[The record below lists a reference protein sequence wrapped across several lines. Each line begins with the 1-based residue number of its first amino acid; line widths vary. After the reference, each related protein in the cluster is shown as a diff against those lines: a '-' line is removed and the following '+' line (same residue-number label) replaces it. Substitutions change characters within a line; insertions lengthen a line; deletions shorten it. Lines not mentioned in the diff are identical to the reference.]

1 MPADILKKC
10 FVQFKQLRSVEL
22 SNAALMTDFSLWKTL
37 GTLPSLK
44 NFTVEVDDPE
54 SHPAHAPEN
63 SNGQS
68 GGLRYFDALES
79 LHFTGP
85 FFVIPHLIDSPCLES
100 IEVSPCHHD
109 SEREHEPGDLLT
121 PSMMIVASK
130 WSRPLKELKIGKYQ
144 IGITHR
150 NSKFLMPLV
159 DLHELRKLD
168 LVGWRMEKNNDAL
181 RRLSW
186 TLNGISILSHLS
198 MMPLAKSLCHKLDF
212 LVLRG
217 VHQTNPSISPECHIQ
232 IARHLDL
239 IFSYVGS
246 ISVRDRDWSGFM
258 TWSSFA
264 RTPDEVSRMQGK

>member
-1 MPADILKKC
+1 MPRINW
-10 FVQFKQLRSVEL
+10 SIPL
-22 SNAALMTDFSLWKTL
+22 SSRL
-37 GTLPSLK
+37 GTWTWTRGFL
-44 NFTVEVDDPE
+44 
-54 SHPAHAPEN
+54 A
-63 SNGQS
+63 
-68 GGLRYFDALES
+68 
-79 LHFTGP
+79 
-85 FFVIPHLIDSPCLES
+85 
-100 IEVSPCHHD
+100 
-109 SEREHEPGDLLT
+109 

-144 IGITHR
+144 IGITH
-150 NSKFLMPLV
+150 PLV

-198 MMPLAKSLCHKLDF
+198 MIPLAKSLCHKLDF

-239 IFSYVGS
+239 IFPYVGS
-246 ISVRDRDWSGFM
+246 ISVRDSDWSGFM

-264 RTPDEVSRMQGK
+264 RTPDEVSRMQGKWCYLQARYSLFLILFFCFYY